1 MAHANGLV
9 LMRKTVSAK
18 TGDFG
23 GTIQGVVENRRDRKL
38 IYAEITFN
46 LYDESGAQVGSAM
59 ANITGLEPRGKWKFE
74 ATSFGTDFST
84 YKFSELTGF

>member
-46 LYDESGAQVGSAM
+46 LYDESGAQVGSASLKQHH
-59 ANITGLEPRGKWKFE
+59 LEQISRPTNS
-74 ATSFGTDFST
+74 AS
-84 YKFSELTGF
+84 